1 MYLKKKKFE
10 LIYNRQHYKDF
21 YKIYNRIASSIY
33 MRYLF
38 KHFRFY
44 IEYYSKCEFNQIKYY
59 RFYKNMIFINRS
71 EISFYIIT
79 IDFVVI
85 FFVIIDKCDCFF
97 IVIDKFLKRVL
108 MFSGK
113 IIYNIVE

>member
-1 MYLKKKKFE
+1 
-10 LIYNRQHYKDF
+10 
-21 YKIYNRIASSIY
+21 

-44 IEYYSKCEFNQIKYY
+44 IEYCLKCEFNQIK
-59 RFYKNMIFINRS
+59 RHKFYKNIIFIDKS

-79 IDFVVI
+79 INFVII

-97 IVIDKFLKRVL
+97 IVIDKFSKRIL
-108 MFSGK
+108 IFFNK
-113 IIYNIVE
+113 IIYNVVK